1 MLEQATLTIH
11 DVGSQIR
18 ATCLVGPVGEGPDIL
33 VGVLTK
39 DRASLATR
47 IADIK
52 KSVPPEATSIWA
64 GLADPLAAPAP
75 GVIAQRFKQCME
87 LTIEEGSKL
96 YAELSAGGLG
106 EILTRLDQM
115 PEGSSLLISTDCAF
129 LPWELLYPEPFATG
143 VPEQFRPAPADPLK
157 LWGYRF
163 ITSYNLLETGQT
175 NVKWADL
182 RAAHKNGSPYVSMNL
197 NSTIE
202 QAFANRPFHPIK
214 HHRDFCTSRLTDT
227 HVGGVYDSAADIYGQ
242 LYAPQQQPT
251 FLYLYC
257 HGRNT
262 IPFAPGNV
270 ELLEIDTN
278 VQIKPNDLSAGGAA
292 YARAPVVFLNS
303 CTSGQPSPL
312 SFSSFHSAF
321 RGKKAMGM
329 IGTAIEMPATFGAA
343 FGCELIGRYLA
354 GQPLGVAIYD
364 LRRELVKRGN
374 PLGLFYSLQCPAEL
388 TAPATAGQPQAPT
401 PPQEATP

>member
-1 MLEQATLTIH
+1 MSEQATLTIH

-18 ATCLVGPVGEGPDIL
+18 ATCLVGPPGEDADVL

-52 KSVPPEATSIWA
+52 KAVPPESTGIWA
-64 GLADPLAAPAP
+64 ALADPLGAPAP
-75 GVIAQRFKQCME
+75 GVVAQRFKQCME

-96 YAELSAGGLG
+96 YAELSASGLG
-106 EILTRLDQM
+106 DILSRLDRM
-115 PEGSSLLISTDCAF
+115 PDGSRLRVSTDCAF
-129 LPWELLYPEPFATG
+129 LPWEILYPQPFSTG

-175 NVKWADL
+175 NVQWGAL
-182 RAAHKNGSPYVSMNL
+182 RAAHRNGTPYVSLNL

-202 QAFANRPFHPIK
+202 QAFANRPFHPIQ
-214 HHRDFCTSRLTDT
+214 HHRDFCTSRLTAAHT
-227 HVGGVYDSAADIYGQ
+227 GEVNDSPAEIYGE
-242 LYAPQQQPT
+242 LYAPDQQPT

-262 IPFAPGNV
+262 VPFAPGNV

-278 VQIKPNDLSAGGAA
+278 VQIKPNDLSAGGADF
-292 YARAPVVFLNS
+292 ARAPIVFLNS

-321 RGKKAMGM
+321 RGRKAMGI

-354 GQPLGVAIYD
+354 GQPLGVAVYA
-364 LRRELVKRGN
+364 LRRELVGRGN
-374 PLGLFYSLQCPAEL
+374 PLGLFYSLQCPAEVK
-388 TAPATAGQPQAPT
+388 APDAGQANAT
-401 PPQEATP
+401 PQEATP